1 MPEIHGGYMG
11 KKRGSLQINRRDF
24 LKLSAFTTTAAMGLT
39 GMGGI
44 LESAAGQAGM
54 FPPGPVYRT
63 LGRTGLKITV
73 VSFGAMLTPEHEV
86 MRAAFDLGVNYVDTA
101 RRYMNGRN
109 EEIVGKAIQGIRD
122 KLYIATKTRPSSS
135 TKKEIFEDVETSLS
149 KLKTD
154 HVDVI
159 QMHNLTDRE
168 RVSSREVREAYLELR
183 KQGKVRFF
191 GVTTHTNQAE
201 VINAVIDDPD
211 KFFDTVLVGYNF
223 TSPPEL
229 KAAIKRAAASGI
241 GIIAMKTQAGG
252 YETAALGGLSPH
264 QAALKWVLD
273 DPNVTAAIPGM
284 KDISM
289 LREDM
294 SVMGVKLTWKDKEI
308 LNKYGQAIRPYYC
321 HLCGECEGTCPNHVA
336 ISTINRSL
344 MYAEGYG
351 NIELAR
357 STYHELPSTA
367 RASVCLGCSVCTA
380 QCVNGLD
387 IASKMRTALRMYA

>member
-11 KKRGSLQINRRDF
+11 KKTGSLQINRRDF

-122 KLYIATKTRPSSS
+122 KLYIATNTRPSSS

-344 MYAEGYG
+344 MYGEGYG

>member
-1 MPEIHGGYMG
+1 MA
-11 KKRGSLQINRRDF
+11 KKNASIEINRRDF
-24 LKLSAFTTTAAMGLT
+24 LKIGAVTTTAAIGLT

-44 LESAAGQAGM
+44 LESAAGQAGV
-54 FPPGPVYRT
+54 FPPKPVYRT
-63 LGRTGLKITV
+63 LGRTGLKITA

-86 MRAAFDLGVNYVDTA
+86 MRAAFDMGVNYVDTA

-109 EEIVGKAIQGIRD
+109 EEIVGRAVKGIRD
-122 KLYIATKTRPSSS
+122 RLFIATKTQPASG
-135 TKKEIFEDVETSLS
+135 TKKEIFHDVETSLA

-159 QMHNLTDRE
+159 QIHNLTSGE
-168 RVSSREVREAYLELR
+168 RAFSPEVREAYLELR

-191 GVTTHTNQAE
+191 GVTSHTNQAA
-201 VINAVIDDPD
+201 VLNAIVDDPQ
-211 KFFDTVLVGYNF
+211 KFFDTALVGYNF

-252 YETAALGGLSPH
+252 YETGALGGLSPH

-273 DPNVTAAIPGM
+273 DPGVTAAIPGM
-284 KDISM
+284 KDMNM
-289 LREDM
+289 LREDL
-294 SVMGVKLTWKDKEI
+294 SVMGMRLTQKDRKV
-308 LNKYGQAIRPYYC
+308 LDRYGEAIRPYYC
-321 HLCGECEGTCPNHVA
+321 HLCAECEGTCPNHVA

-351 NIELAR
+351 NVELAR
-357 STYHELPSTA
+357 STYYEIPPME
-367 RASVCLGCSVCTA
+367 RALACLGCDECTA
-380 QCVNGLD
+380 RCANGLD
-387 IASKMRTALRMYA
+387 IAARMRTALRMYA